1 MFNLDPGKLL
11 VIGVVAIILLGPDRL
26 PQVARQLGGAW
37 RSFNEFRHRMES
49 EVRNTMPDLPPTS
62 EIARLARSPSALL
75 NHLSNMSPEEEG
87 GGDGVDAGADGD
99 ADAELPDGSYLPP
112 TMGETEG
119 GASTNGAAAS
129 ASAASVNGNGT
140 GGGGGAGGGGG
151 GGGGGDADGA
161 GGAVNGDRAD
171 RAPDGEPHGVPAAA
185 ASQSAT
191 PSPTSSPS
199 PMPAEQPNP
208 APQPSSVVVPVDPT
222 LN

>member
-75 NHLSNMSPEEEG
+75 NHLSNMSSDEEPP
-87 GGDGVDAGADGD
+87 DGSFQPPTLDEDGATPASTSVSTNGNVAPTAAAEAAAE
-99 ADAELPDGSYLPP
+99 ADAESAEP
-112 TMGETEG
+112 TATTPR
-119 GASTNGAAAS
+119 APSTPTPRTTPTPTNKPTPTP
-129 ASAASVNGNGT
+129 V
-140 GGGGGAGGGGG
+140 
-151 GGGGGDADGA
+151 
-161 GGAVNGDRAD
+161 RAD
-171 RAPDGEPHGVPAAA
+171 RPSTTSQPSGAVVPA
-185 ASQSAT
+185 
-191 PSPTSSPS
+191 
-199 PMPAEQPNP
+199 
-208 APQPSSVVVPVDPT
+208 DPT